1 MKGKGIMKSVLN
13 KDQSKNFTK
22 EYTEN
27 GTKYRITAKVRYD
40 DRCGNGHNTFSITG
54 DIDEYC
60 GNRFREYSGGCIHDD
75 IKKHFPELAHLIK
88 WHLVSSDGPM
98 HYIPNTV
105 YHASNRDHN
114 GLLKGEKRQI
124 KNGKSGLPVWNL
136 VAVNKITGEEVSTYK
151 LPTFLDSVSAPDCDY
166 ALEYRPAFTVG
177 EGKERQFDL
186 ARSSA
191 VWPEATDAELSVSPE
206 QLTEKLIARLPT
218 LLKDFR
224 KDIESLGF
232 NF

>member
-1 MKGKGIMKSVLN
+1 MKSTVTENQL
-13 KDQSKNFTK
+13 KEFTK

-27 GTKYRITAKVRYD
+27 GTKYRIIATVRYD
-40 DRCGNGHNTFSITG
+40 DRYGNGRNTFSITG
-54 DIDEYC
+54 GIAEYC
-60 GNRFREYSGGCIHDD
+60 GNRIREYSCGCIHDD

-88 WHLVSSDGPM
+88 WHFMSSDGPV

-105 YHASNRDHN
+105 YHASNRDYN

-136 VAVNKITGEEVSTYK
+136 VVVNKITGEEVSTYE
-151 LPTFLDSVSAPDCDY
+151 LPTFLDSAHVPECDY
-166 ALEYRPAFTVG
+166 SLEYRPAFTVG
-177 EGKERQFDL
+177 EGKERQFDA
-186 ARSSA
+186 ARVSA

-206 QLTEKLIARLPT
+206 QLTERLLARLPT
-218 LLKDFR
+218 LLKEFR
-224 KDIESLGF
+224 KDIEALGF